1 MWIFWKGIQLNE
13 TCFNTTQSQKVCWFP
28 DVDAFP
34 VYYNIQF
41 ANRHED
47 WYGWSLLSWSPS
59 IISNFHP
66 VFFGAMR
73 CVPNCCSQ
81 AMDNRKTL
89 KRFNWCGKFRH
100 HSLMDITGAQEHRTD
115 MKWYCRWIQFVS
127 TLRKRLAW
135 HPPKPKL
142 SMLNNMSREF
152 GVISGVFFVFL
163 STRPQS
169 FKSS

>member
-1 MWIFWKGIQLNE
+1 MWIFWKGIQLKE

-34 VYYNIQF
+34 VYYTIQF

-47 WYGWSLLSWSPS
+47 WYGWSLLSWLPS
-59 IISNFHP
+59 IISDS
-66 VFFGAMR
+66 MR

-89 KRFNWCGKFRH
+89 KRFNWWGKFRH

-135 HPPKPKL
+135 EPPCPQIVNVKQHVTWPV
-142 SMLNNMSREF
+142 SSREF
-152 GVISGVFFVFL
+152 FFVFL

-169 FKSS
+169 FK